1 MILTNLKKHLKKY
14 IFAYIAILSC
24 FLFCATGYCDT
35 GTDMLAN
42 TVKPDVE
49 ATFGP
54 GSTFAWLVYVGEAV
68 ACMVLFHKSPS
79 PTIFI
84 RIIILTLGTAAM
96 FHIIGS

>member
-1 MILTNLKKHLKKY
+1 MFFSKLKKHLKKY

-24 FLFCATGYCDT
+24 SLFCVAGYCDT

-54 GSTFAWLVYVGEAV
+54 GSTFSWFVYVGEAV

-79 PTIFI
+79 PVIFT
-84 RIIILTLGTAAM
+84 RILILTLGTAAM